1 MPRGNGFCAGMG
13 RQMRGYG
20 YGQGQGFAGNTQADC
35 RFNPSLHR
43 RWWATSNSPA
53 PAAPAYA
60 AAVPLESEYL
70 QEQAQFLKTQL
81 EEIEKRLAHLDKKEF
96 VTKE

>member
-1 MPRGNGFCAGMG
+1 MPRGNGLCAGVG

-20 YGQGQGFAGNTQADC
+20 YGQGFAGNTQAGC
-35 RFNPSLHR
+35 RYNPLLPR
-43 RWWATSNSPA
+43 RWWATSNSPVSA
-53 PAAPAYA
+53 VPAYA
-60 AAVPLESEYL
+60 AAVPQESEYL

-81 EEIEKRLAHLDKKEF
+81 EEIEKRLAHLDKKEP